1 MKNKKKCVISL
12 VAALALCG
20 CSSEAAVLKS
30 DGITLYNSKNYKEAE
45 KIFLQAISLDDQ
57 NASIY
62 SDLGMNYIEMKDYE
76 KAQKAFDS
84 SIELKPDQQE
94 AYRGKGLVYLEQ
106 KNYDAAIG
114 EFTQA
119 IKNTGTRVG
128 AIDYDILSYRAQA
141 EAAGGFYQEALATLN
156 SLVELDV
163 HKTDSLFLRG
173 IVYIRS
179 GSFDKGV
186 NDLKE
191 CADLANDPFLDF
203 RIYDTLADLGYAEA
217 GVDFLNKIFESSAET
232 DELHLLKGKAYYL
245 LGKYTNAIQELAA
258 PIKNNNAS
266 AVLYAGLCH
275 ENLGDFKKAESV
287 YKSFLQT
294 NSKGKNDAD
303 TQAIWA
309 QCAYTQYE
317 LCDYSN
323 AKHSISS
330 AIAMGDHGRMDD
342 LYWNEIM
349 ILYQL
354 GEFQNAYDKAL
365 TYQEKFPEDARIEPE
380 IAMLSMK
387 ITQQLGLGDG
397 E

>member
-1 MKNKKKCVISL
+1 MRRNTRIVISL
-12 VAALALCG
+12 VAAMLLCG
-20 CSSEAAVLKS
+20 CSSEAMMLKS
-30 DGITLYNSKNYKEAE
+30 DGITLYRSKNYKEAE
-45 KIFLQAISLDDQ
+45 KIFLQAISLDDD

-62 SDLGMNYIEMKDYE
+62 SDLGMNYIEMMDYE
-76 KAQKAFDS
+76 KAMKAFDT
-84 SIELKPDQQE
+84 SIELDGGQQE
-94 AYRGKGLVYLEQ
+94 AYRGKGLIYLEQ

-141 EAAGGFYQEALATLN
+141 EAAGGFYQEALSTLN
-156 SLVELDV
+156 ALVELDV
-163 HKTDSLFLRG
+163 HKADSLFLRG
-173 IVYIRS
+173 TVYIRS

-186 NDLKE
+186 NDLKA
-191 CADLANDPFLDF
+191 CADLSADPFLDYK
-203 RIYDTLADLGYAEA
+203 IYETLADLGYAEA
-217 GVDFLNKIFESSAET
+217 GVEFLNKIFESTEDT

-245 LGKYTNAIQELAA
+245 LGKYTNALPELAA

-275 ENLGDFKKAESV
+275 ENLGDYKRAESV

-294 NSKGKNDAD
+294 NSKGRNDAD

-323 AKHSISS
+323 AKHSIAS

-365 TYQEKFPEDARIEPE
+365 NYKEMFPEDTHIDAE
-380 IAMLSMK
+380 ISMLSMK
-387 ITQQLGLGDG
+387 IPQPETGVI

>member
-1 MKNKKKCVISL
+1 M
-12 VAALALCG
+12 
-20 CSSEAAVLKS
+20 LKS
-30 DGITLYNSKNYKEAE
+30 DGITLYRSKNYKEAE
-45 KIFLQAISLDDQ
+45 KIFLQAISLDDD

-62 SDLGMNYIEMKDYE
+62 SDLGMNYIEMMDYE
-76 KAQKAFDS
+76 KAMKAFDT
-84 SIELKPDQQE
+84 SIELDGGQQE
-94 AYRGKGLVYLEQ
+94 AYRGKGLIYLEQ

-141 EAAGGFYQEALATLN
+141 EAAGGFYQEALSTLN
-156 SLVELDV
+156 ALVELDV
-163 HKTDSLFLRG
+163 HKADSLFLRG
-173 IVYIRS
+173 TVYIRS

-186 NDLKE
+186 NDLKA
-191 CADLANDPFLDF
+191 CADLSADPFLDYK
-203 RIYDTLADLGYAEA
+203 IYETLADLGYAEA
-217 GVDFLNKIFESSAET
+217 GVEFLNKIFESTEDT

-245 LGKYTNAIQELAA
+245 LGKYTNALPELAA

-275 ENLGDFKKAESV
+275 ENLGDYKRAESV

-294 NSKGKNDAD
+294 NSKGRNDAD

-323 AKHSISS
+323 AKHSIAS

-365 TYQEKFPEDARIEPE
+365 NYKEMFPEDTHIDAE
-380 IAMLSMK
+380 ISMLSMK
-387 ITQQLGLGDG
+387 IPQPETGVI

>member
-1 MKNKKKCVISL
+1 MRKNTRIVISL
-12 VAALALCG
+12 VAAMLLCG
-20 CSSEAAVLKS
+20 CSSEAMMLKS
-30 DGITLYNSKNYKEAE
+30 DGITLYRSKNYKEAE
-45 KIFLQAISLDDQ
+45 KIFLQAISLDDD

-62 SDLGMNYIEMKDYE
+62 SDLGMNYIEMMDYE
-76 KAQKAFDS
+76 KAMKAFDT
-84 SIELKPDQQE
+84 SIELDGGQQE
-94 AYRGKGLVYLEQ
+94 AYRGKGLIYLEQ

-141 EAAGGFYQEALATLN
+141 EAAGGFYQEALSTLN
-156 SLVELDV
+156 ALVELDV
-163 HKTDSLFLRG
+163 HKADSLFLRG
-173 IVYIRS
+173 TVYIRS

-186 NDLKE
+186 NDLKA
-191 CADLANDPFLDF
+191 CADLSADPFLDYK
-203 RIYDTLADLGYAEA
+203 IYETLADLGYAEA
-217 GVDFLNKIFESSAET
+217 GVEFLNKIFESTEDT

-245 LGKYTNAIQELAA
+245 LGKYTNALPELAA

-275 ENLGDFKKAESV
+275 ENLGDYKRAESV

-294 NSKGKNDAD
+294 NSKGRNDAD

-323 AKHSISS
+323 AKHSIAS

-365 TYQEKFPEDARIEPE
+365 NYKEMFPEDTHIDAE
-380 IAMLSMK
+380 ISMLSMK
-387 ITQQLGLGDG
+387 IPQPETGVI

>member
-1 MKNKKKCVISL
+1 MKKSTRIVISL
-12 VAALALCG
+12 VAAMLLCG
-20 CSSEAAVLKS
+20 CSSEAMMLKS
-30 DGITLYNSKNYKEAE
+30 DGITLYHSKNYKEAE
-45 KIFLQAISLDDQ
+45 KIFLQAISLDED

-76 KAQKAFDS
+76 KAMKAFDT
-84 SIELKPDQQE
+84 SIELDEDQQE

-114 EFTQA
+114 EFTRA

-128 AIDYDILSYRAQA
+128 TIDYDILSYRAQA

-156 SLVELDV
+156 ALIELDV

-179 GSFDKGV
+179 GAFEKGIT
-186 NDLKE
+186 DLKAS
-191 CADLANDPFLDF
+191 ADLSADPFWDF
-203 RIYDTLADLGYAEA
+203 KIYEALEELGYAEA
-217 GVDFLNKIFESSAET
+217 GVEFLNKIFESNEET
-232 DELHLLKGKAYYL
+232 DDLHLLKGKAYYL
-245 LGKYTNAIQELAA
+245 LGKYTNALSELAV
-258 PIKNNNAS
+258 PVKNNNAS
-266 AVLYAGLCH
+266 AVLYSGLCH
-275 ENLGDFKKAESV
+275 ENLGDHKKAESV

-294 NSKGKNDAD
+294 NSKGRNDAD

-317 LCDYSN
+317 LCDYGN
-323 AKHSISS
+323 AKHSIAS
-330 AIAMGDHGRMDD
+330 AIALGDHGRMDD

-354 GEFQNAYDKAL
+354 GEYQNAYDKAL
-365 TYQEKFPEDARIEPE
+365 AYKETFPEDAHIEAE
-380 IAMLSMK
+380 ISMLRMK
-387 ITQQLGLGDG
+387 IPQAEAGVT

>member
-1 MKNKKKCVISL
+1 MRKNTRIVISL
-12 VAALALCG
+12 VAAMLLCG
-20 CSSEAAVLKS
+20 CSSEAMMLKS
-30 DGITLYNSKNYKEAE
+30 DGITLYRSKNYKEAE
-45 KIFLQAISLDDQ
+45 KIFLQAISLDDD

-62 SDLGMNYIEMKDYE
+62 SDLGMNYIEMMDYE
-76 KAQKAFDS
+76 KAMKAFDT
-84 SIELKPDQQE
+84 SIELDGGQQE
-94 AYRGKGLVYLEQ
+94 AYRGKGLIYLEQ

-141 EAAGGFYQEALATLN
+141 EAAGGFYQEALSTLN
-156 SLVELDV
+156 ALVELDV
-163 HKTDSLFLRG
+163 HKADSLFLRG
-173 IVYIRS
+173 TVYIRS

-186 NDLKE
+186 NDLKA
-191 CADLANDPFLDF
+191 CADLSADPFLDYK
-203 RIYDTLADLGYAEA
+203 IYETLADLGYAEA
-217 GVDFLNKIFESSAET
+217 GVEFLNKIFESTEDI

-245 LGKYTNAIQELAA
+245 LGKYTNALPELAA

-275 ENLGDFKKAESV
+275 ENLGDYKRAESV

-294 NSKGKNDAD
+294 NSKGRNDAD

-323 AKHSISS
+323 AKHSIAS

-365 TYQEKFPEDARIEPE
+365 NYKEMFPEDTHIDAE
-380 IAMLSMK
+380 ISMLSMK
-387 ITQQLGLGDG
+387 IPQPETGVI

>member
-1 MKNKKKCVISL
+1 MKKNTRIVISL
-12 VAALALCG
+12 VAALLLCG
-20 CSSEAAVLKS
+20 CSSEAVMLKS

-45 KIFLQAISLDDQ
+45 KIFLQAISLDEG

-76 KAQKAFDS
+76 KAMKAFDT
-84 SIELKPDQQE
+84 SIELDKDQQA

-114 EFTQA
+114 EFTHA

-141 EAAGGFYQEALATLN
+141 EAAGGFYQEALASLN
-156 SLVELDV
+156 ALVELDV
-163 HKTDSLFLRG
+163 HKADSLFLRG

-186 NDLKE
+186 NDLKA
-191 CADLANDPFLDF
+191 CADLSADPFLDF
-203 RIYDTLADLGYAEA
+203 RIYETLADLGYAEA
-217 GVDFLNKIFESSAET
+217 GVEFLNKIFESTEET
-232 DELHLLKGKAYYL
+232 DDLHLLKGKAYYL
-245 LGKYTNAIQELAA
+245 LGKYTNAIQELVT

-294 NSKGKNDAD
+294 NSKGRNDAD
-303 TQAIWA
+303 TQAILA
-309 QCAYTQYE
+309 QCAYSQYE
-317 LCDYSN
+317 LCDFAS
-323 AKHSISS
+323 AKHSIAS
-330 AIAMGDHGRMDD
+330 AIAIGDHGCMDD

-354 GEFQNAYDKAL
+354 GEYQNAYDKAL
-365 TYQEKFPEDARIEPE
+365 AYKETFPDDARIEAE
-380 IAMLSMK
+380 ISVLSMK
-387 ITQQLGLGDG
+387 LPQADTGVI

>member
-1 MKNKKKCVISL
+1 MRKNTRIVISL
-12 VAALALCG
+12 VAAMLLCG
-20 CSSEAAVLKS
+20 CSSEAMMLKS
-30 DGITLYNSKNYKEAE
+30 DGITLYRSKNYKEAE
-45 KIFLQAISLDDQ
+45 KIFLQAISLDDD

-76 KAQKAFDS
+76 KAMKAFDT
-84 SIELKPDQQE
+84 SIELDGGQQE
-94 AYRGKGLVYLEQ
+94 AYRGKGLIYLEQ

-141 EAAGGFYQEALATLN
+141 EAAGGFYQEALSTLN
-156 SLVELDV
+156 ALVELDV
-163 HKTDSLFLRG
+163 HKADSLFLRG
-173 IVYIRS
+173 TVYIRS

-186 NDLKE
+186 NDLKT
-191 CADLANDPFLDF
+191 CADLSSDPFLDYK
-203 RIYDTLADLGYAEA
+203 IYETLAELGYAEA
-217 GVDFLNKIFESSAET
+217 GVEFLNKIFESTEDT

-245 LGKYTNAIQELAA
+245 LGKYTNALPELAA

-275 ENLGDFKKAESV
+275 ENLGDYKRAESV

-294 NSKGKNDAD
+294 NSKGRNDAD

-365 TYQEKFPEDARIEPE
+365 NYKEMFPEDTRIEAE
-380 IAMLSMK
+380 ISLLSMK
-387 ITQQLGLGDG
+387 IPQPENGVI